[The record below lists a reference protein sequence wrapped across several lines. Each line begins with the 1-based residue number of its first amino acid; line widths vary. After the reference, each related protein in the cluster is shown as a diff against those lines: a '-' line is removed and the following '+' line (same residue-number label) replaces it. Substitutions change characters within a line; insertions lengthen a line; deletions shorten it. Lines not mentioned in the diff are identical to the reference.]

1 MIGHTLRFWT
11 VAHPNAQMWLCVAG
25 LMSEPREW
33 YVYKARSVEEIM
45 EFLTFQYF
53 AEPSH
58 NRTTLSNRP
67 SAMAYLKLTSFW
79 VVLSL
84 AVVTLAQ
91 LESPLQSLHLN
102 NVEKRQLESQDTLGL
117 QKRCVGDCVTCFGAG
132 YQKCASN
139 SYICF
144 KPGDAEHG
152 EDTCTGSFDI
162 TNFTLPSV
170 PTFDFCYKGDCQ
182 TCFGSGYQLCPDS
195 STNCY
200 KPGDSQHGL
209 DSCSSS
215 SGSDSGNSAP
225 SSGSSAPTTTS
236 SSTPESDD
244 TTSSPGSDTTTTD
257 FCNNGG
263 FDCKRCFGNTY
274 IPCPDSS
281 QYASNS
287 YCYDPNN
294 STSVC
299 PDGTSPAPGT
309 GSSGTGPS
317 GSDSITSSGTAS
329 YTASVPSQT
338 SGAQN
343 SAGSASTAGAH
354 SSGAGSGGSSY
365 QPSVTFSGSKTSSAT
380 GSNQTGT
387 FGNPSSS
394 PASAT
399 TNGQPGAGE
408 GMLGCM
414 AVTALCFAVSFGVL
428 F

>member
-1 MIGHTLRFWT
+1 
-11 VAHPNAQMWLCVAG
+11 
-25 LMSEPREW
+25 
-33 YVYKARSVEEIM
+33 
-45 EFLTFQYF
+45 
-53 AEPSH
+53 
-58 NRTTLSNRP
+58 
-67 SAMAYLKLTSFW
+67 MAYIKLTSFW

-84 AVVTLAQ
+84 AAISLAQ
-91 LESPLQSLHLN
+91 LDSPLQSLHLN
-102 NVEKRQLESQDTLGL
+102 NIEKRQPEFQDTLGL
-117 QKRCVGDCVTCFGAG
+117 QKRCSGDCVTCFGAG
-132 YQKCASN
+132 FQECASN

-152 EDTCTGSFDI
+152 EDSCTGTGTGSSDT
-162 TNFTLPSV
+162 TNNTSPSV
-170 PTFDFCYKGDCQ
+170 PTSESCSKGDCQ
-182 TCFGSGYQLCPDS
+182 ACFGSGYQLCPDS
-195 STNCY
+195 SITCY
-200 KPGDSQHGL
+200 KPGDSQYGL

-215 SGSDSGNSAP
+215 SSGSG
-225 SSGSSAPTTTS
+225 SGSSAPS
-236 SSTPESDD
+236 SDSSAATPTQSSGPEADG

-257 FCNNGG
+257 FCDNGG

-294 STSVC
+294 PKSVC

-309 GSSGTGPS
+309 GSSGAGSS
-317 GSDSITSSGTAS
+317 GSNSVISSRTAG
-329 YTASVPSQT
+329 YTATAPSQT

-343 SAGSASTAGAH
+343 SAGSASTAGTH
-354 SSGAGSGGSSY
+354 SAGSGSGGSTH

-380 GSNQTGT
+380 GSGQTGT

-399 TNGQPGAGE
+399 TNGQPGVGE
-408 GMLGCM
+408 GILGCTV
-414 AVTALCFAVSFGVL
+414 AIALCLAVSFGIL